1 MPAISQSSSPAS
13 FCLTQDPLANSQAEF
28 TPPMASLMLDTPQHT
43 SEQQQQSSQVT
54 QTQHA
59 AQQQRSSQFT
69 QEQMERWEV
78 SKEWALETR
87 RSQGADTGK
96 SGMQP
101 QGKIPSADD
110 ILAGLAPMKSAAA
123 YQKAWDNF
131 CDFLNSPQYS
141 SVAKAA
147 KQGKN
152 SGVSVYKIL

>member
-28 TPPMASLMLDTPQHT
+28 TPPMASLMLDTPQNT
-43 SEQQQQSSQVT
+43 SEQQSSQVT
-54 QTQHA
+54 QAQHA
-59 AQQQRSSQFT
+59 SQQQRSSQFT

-78 SKEWALETR
+78 SKEWAQETR

-101 QGKIPSADD
+101 LGKIPSAED
-110 ILAGLAPMKSAAA
+110 ILARLAPMKSSAA
-123 YQKAWDNF
+123 YQKAWGNF
-131 CDFLNSPQYS
+131 CDFLSSPQYS

-152 SGVSVYKIL
+152 S